1 MEFGIRRRG
10 GKGLIL
16 CLFLTLC
23 AVAPAHAEDPAPLP
37 VTSVAAPAAA
47 TAGDPVRDLIA
58 RQMEAIRDRDAE
70 QAFAHTTAAFHEHY
84 NTAQNFLSHVRFEYR
99 PLYNHKEFAF
109 LDSHEIDGGGLL
121 QKVKVEDSYGD
132 SPVTVI
138 FRLQKQDDGQ
148 WLIDSFT
155 ILGGGDDGRPI

>member
-1 MEFGIRRRG
+1 MGFGGFSG
-10 GKGLIL
+10 GNRLIL
-16 CLFLTLC
+16 CLFLVLC
-23 AVAPAHAEDPAPLP
+23 AAVPAHAAGDPAPLP
-37 VTSVAAPAAA
+37 VTSIAAPA
-47 TAGDPVRDLIA
+47 AGDPVRDLIA

-70 QAFAHTTAAFHEHY
+70 RAFAHTTAAFHEHY
-84 NTAQNFLSHVRFEYR
+84 DTPQNFLSHVRFEYR
-99 PLYNHKEFAF
+99 PLYNHKGFSF
-109 LDSHEIDGGGLL
+109 LDSHELDGGGLL

-155 ILGGGDDGRPI
+155 ILGGGDDGKPI

>member
-1 MEFGIRRRG
+1 MEFGIRHWG

-16 CLFLTLC
+16 SLFLTLC
-23 AVAPAHAEDPAPLP
+23 AAVPAYADDTSPLP
-37 VTSVAAPAAA
+37 VTSIAAA
-47 TAGDPVRDLIA
+47 AGDPARDLIT
-58 RQMEAIRDRDAE
+58 RQMEAIRARDAE

-84 NTAQNFLSHVRFEYR
+84 DTPQNFLSHVRFEYR

-109 LDSHEIDGGGLL
+109 LDSHELDGGGLL
-121 QKVKVEDSYGD
+121 QKVKVEDSYGED
-132 SPVTVI
+132 PVTVI

-155 ILGGGDDGRPI
+155 ILGGGDNGKPI